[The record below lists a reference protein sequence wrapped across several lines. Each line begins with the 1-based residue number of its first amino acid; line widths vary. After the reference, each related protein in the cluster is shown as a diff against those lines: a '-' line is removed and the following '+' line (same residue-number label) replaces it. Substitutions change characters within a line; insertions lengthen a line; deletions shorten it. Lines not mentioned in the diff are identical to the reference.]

1 MTMDTINNNASN
13 NLHFG
18 TMILSLTVLTV
29 VTYLLIAHYDMVAYG
44 IADSDL
50 KSNTPIKHVIVISQG
65 KRSFDNYFGTFPG
78 ANGFPPNTAIPI
90 NPFPQPV
97 TKFTVSIWFNTNNSL
112 PKTGFLINKGGIGLD
127 TPGKNLNYGI
137 WMNAKGNIIAGFE
150 TKNGTDYQV
159 SSNGTFNDGTW
170 HNAIVTYDG
179 NSTMSLFLDGMLAD
193 EVPTAGAIPDTSD
206 ILPIRIG
213 ANSLKPENYFAGS
226 IDEIR
231 IWSRA
236 LQYPEILKTYNNTVD
251 TTGQILGLSFEDNTY
266 QNKNE
271 SATVTTDAAT
281 SSPGANSLQR
291 DIFEWLYVPR
301 RKT

>member
-1 MTMDTINNNASN
+1 M
-13 NLHFG
+13 
-18 TMILSLTVLTV
+18 
-29 VTYLLIAHYDMVAYG
+29 
-44 IADSDL
+44 
-50 KSNTPIKHVIVISQG
+50 
-65 KRSFDNYFGTFPG
+65 
-78 ANGFPPNTAIPI
+78 
-90 NPFPQPV
+90 
-97 TKFTVSIWFNTNNSL
+97 
-112 PKTGFLINKGGIGLD
+112 INKGGIGLD

-159 SSNGTFNDGTW
+159 GSNGTFNDGTW

-281 SSPGANSLQR
+281 SSPGANSLSGIYLNGSMYQDVKPNSLQDKGYVKPFR
-291 DIFEWLYVPR
+291 LNETKTDSPDDSSKAYKMLY
-301 RKT
+301 K